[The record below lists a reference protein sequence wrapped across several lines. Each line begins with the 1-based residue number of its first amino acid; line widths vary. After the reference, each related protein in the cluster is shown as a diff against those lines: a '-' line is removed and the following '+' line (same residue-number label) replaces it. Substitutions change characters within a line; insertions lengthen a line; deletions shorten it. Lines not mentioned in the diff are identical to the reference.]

1 MRQSV
6 SQAPT
11 PRQHDAMGILVT
23 GATGFVG
30 RHVADELARSG
41 RRVRCLVRPR
51 TDAADLE
58 RAGFEIARG
67 EMLEQASLEE
77 AVRGVDAV
85 VHVAGLIAARSFREM
100 RRVNEEGVGRLAAA
114 CARTPSPP
122 RRFVLISSL
131 AAAGP
136 SRRGRPVR
144 EDDPPRPVSRYGL
157 TKLLGERAAARTLP
171 ASIPLTVIRP
181 PAVYGPFDRGIHGFF
196 DAAARGIRLRVGT
209 RPRRVSIVHGEDL
222 AAGIRLALDV
232 DRAAGR
238 TYFVADPESYAIDD
252 LIARIARAV
261 GGRTRAVRVP
271 EPILRVAGVVAEE
284 IARWRGATPPFSRDK
299 AREFLAEGW
308 VCDPSR
314 AMDELGWKP
323 ARTLDE
329 GLAATARW
337 YREHGWISSPR
348 MSS

>member
-1 MRQSV
+1 ME
-6 SQAPT
+6 
-11 PRQHDAMGILVT
+11 ILVT

-30 RHVADELARSG
+30 RHVAHELARTG
-41 RRVRCLVRPR
+41 RRVRCLVRPP

-58 RAGFEIARG
+58 RAGFAIARG
-67 EMLEQASLEE
+67 EMLDQTSLDA
-77 AVRGVDAV
+77 AVRGAEAV

-114 CARTPSPP
+114 CARAPEQP

-136 SRRGRPVR
+136 SHRGRPVR
-144 EDDPPRPVSRYGL
+144 EDDAPRPVSRYGL
-157 TKLLGERAAARTLP
+157 SKLLGERAAARALP
-171 ASIPLTVIRP
+171 ASVPLTVIRP

-196 DAAARGIRLRVGT
+196 AAAARGVLLRLGT

-222 AAGIRLALDV
+222 AAGVRLALDA

-238 TYFVADPESYAIDD
+238 TFFIADPEPHTIDD
-252 LIARIARAV
+252 LIARIAAAV
-261 GGRTRAVRVP
+261 GGRARPLRVP
-271 EPILRVAGVVAEE
+271 DAVVRAAGVVAEE
-284 IARWRGATPPFSRDK
+284 IARWRGVTPLFSRDK
-299 AREFLAEGW
+299 AREFLADGW
-308 VCDPSR
+308 VCDPRR

-337 YREHGWISSPR
+337 YRERGWISSPR
-348 MSS
+348 MSP

>member
-1 MRQSV
+1 ME
-6 SQAPT
+6 
-11 PRQHDAMGILVT
+11 ILVT

-30 RHVADELARSG
+30 RHVADELARTG
-41 RRVRCLVRPR
+41 RRVRCLVRPA
-51 TDAADLE
+51 TDASELE
-58 RAGFEIARG
+58 RAGYAIVRG
-67 EMLEQASLEE
+67 EVLDQGSLDA
-77 AVRGVDAV
+77 AVRGADAV

-114 CARTPSPP
+114 CSRAPAPP

-144 EDDPPRPVSRYGL
+144 EEDPPRPVSRYGV

-196 DAAARGIRLRVGT
+196 DAAARGVLLRVGT
-209 RPRRVSIVHGEDL
+209 RPRRVSIVHGADL
-222 AAGIRLALDV
+222 AAGIRLALDA

-238 TYFVADPESYAIDD
+238 TYFVADPAPYAIDD
-252 LIARIARAV
+252 LIARIAAAV
-261 GGRTRAVRVP
+261 GGRTRRVRVP
-271 EPILRVAGVVAEE
+271 DPVLRAAGVLAEE
-284 IARWRGATPPFSRDK
+284 IARWRGATPLFSRDK

-308 VCDPSR
+308 VCDPRR
-314 AMDELGWKP
+314 AMDELGWRP

-337 YREHGWISSPR
+337 YRERGWIASPR
-348 MSS
+348 MAP